1 MSHTAYVPQMDS
13 PPPRRGH
20 TRTMSNVSTDE
31 CVPSG
36 IFRDADDVVGPL
48 RTPNRNDILTTPPPP
63 APLLSPFSGS

>member
-31 CVPSG
+31 CVPRG
-36 IFRDADDVVGPL
+36 IYRDADDVVGPL
-48 RTPNRNDILTTPPPP
+48 RTPIPK
-63 APLLSPFSGS
+63 